1 MAAYSNHSRATR
13 THRIMRNPSYS
24 SVAALAAVFFALA
37 GSVESVFAQA
47 KVTIGKFNVN
57 TIESP
62 QFNLD
67 GTEKPFKPSKG
78 WLEAEVV
85 FQVSSSKPPKDGY
98 LPDALEIDI
107 FLVVKGGDGK
117 KKLVKHTGT
126 YPNVAIGKNQAVAVY
141 LPPREF
147 ARITGKPRPTKG
159 ELVGYA
165 VNIKYAGRSVA
176 AQMKKMTKEQTEIAP
191 ETELLPKNKTPFRD
205 LYYDNY
211 LNDSSS

>member
-24 SVAALAAVFFALA
+24 RVAALVAVLFALA
-37 GSVESVFAQA
+37 GSVESVFSQA

-62 QFNLD
+62 QFNLS
-67 GTEKPFKPSKG
+67 GTKKTFKPEKG
-78 WLEAEVV
+78 WLEAEVI
-85 FQVSSSKPPKDGY
+85 FQVNPSKPPKDGY

-107 FLVVKGGDGK
+107 FLVIQGGHGK
-117 KKLVKHTGT
+117 KKLVKHSGS
-126 YPNVAIGKNQAVAVY
+126 YPNVAVRKNQAVAVY
-141 LPPREF
+141 LPPRDF
-147 ARITGKPRPTKG
+147 ARLTGKPRPTKG

-165 VNIKYAGRSVA
+165 VNIKYGGKSLA
-176 AQMKKMTKEQTEIAP
+176 AEMKKMTKEQTEIAP
-191 ETELLPKNKTPFRD
+191 EMELLPKNKTPFRD

>member
-1 MAAYSNHSRATR
+1 
-13 THRIMRNPSYS
+13 MRNPSFS
-24 SVAALAAVFFALA
+24 SVAALVALLFALGGTVDSA
-37 GSVESVFAQA
+37 FSQA
-47 KVTIGKFNVN
+47 KVSIGKFNVN

-62 QFNLD
+62 QFNLQ
-67 GTEKPFKPSKG
+67 GSKKPFKPEKG
-78 WLEAEVV
+78 WLEAEVI

-117 KKLVKHTGT
+117 KKLVKHSGT
-126 YPNVAIGKNQAVAVY
+126 YANVAVGKNQAVAVY

-147 ARITGKPRPTKG
+147 ARLTGKPRPSKG

-165 VNIKYAGRSVA
+165 VNIKYAGKSVA
-176 AQMKKMTKEQTEIAP
+176 AEMRKMTKEQTEISP
-191 ETELLPKNKTPFRD
+191 EMELLPKNKTPFRD